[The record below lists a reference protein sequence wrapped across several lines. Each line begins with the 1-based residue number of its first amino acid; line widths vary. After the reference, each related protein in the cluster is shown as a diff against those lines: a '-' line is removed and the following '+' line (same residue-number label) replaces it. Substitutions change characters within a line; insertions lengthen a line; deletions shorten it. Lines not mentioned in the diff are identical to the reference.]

1 MEIISYIKSL
11 QNVSLAQND
20 LQSNR
25 FVFIVTQ
32 QNTDLCNGN
41 IPKCHNESYEQNE
54 QQRKLKVTAV
64 FF

>member
-1 MEIISYIKSL
+1 MEIIKSL
-11 QNVSLAQND
+11 QHVSLAQND
-20 LQSNR
+20 MQNNH

-32 QNTDLCNGN
+32 QNADLCKGN

-54 QQRKLKVTAV
+54 QQRKWKVTAL